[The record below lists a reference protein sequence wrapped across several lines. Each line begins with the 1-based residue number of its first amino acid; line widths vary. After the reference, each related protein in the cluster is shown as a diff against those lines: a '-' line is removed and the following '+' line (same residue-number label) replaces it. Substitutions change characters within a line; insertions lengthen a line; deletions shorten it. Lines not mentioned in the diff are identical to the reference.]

1 MSLRERILKK
11 VPFKSEKKAETEAVK
26 EAEGAEEKAREE
38 PEGTQSFESA
48 AELTNIAP
56 QIKRKNTMM
65 ILAIAFAVV
74 VMAGLIFTSHKSKSK
89 ASDDISAGRAARS
102 PRDFLRREL
111 EGAQADTSAPAVTE
125 EGETL
130 PEERVSIPAVETAR
144 GQTTDGRAAEL
155 SREVYT
161 NAPPPPPSPGQPAYS
176 GGAASPPVTAHFSPL
191 VPQVEGS
198 VFRGSQS
205 KPAGQSGGTYADQF
219 PYAAPGSTAVPAYGT
234 PAAASYTP
242 SYGGGGP
249 YASQNNQS
257 DKKSFYDSGA
267 QGALSG
273 GYFLA
278 ENALWIGTIIPAVLE
293 STINTDLPGNIIAR
307 VTSNVYDSRSGKH
320 LLIPQGTLLYAKYN
334 SSVSYAQKRVQI
346 VWDTL
351 IRPDGFQLELE
362 GMNAVDRKGRSGAEA
377 EYHENWF
384 EYVKAAGII
393 SMFSVANSK
402 MAEETAKYGG
412 DTMAASVTQGN
423 AEFMNQVGGNIV
435 SRAMNIQPTLTVDSG
450 EQINIMTNKTIYL
463 PPLDDYPA
471 VKKYSLK

>member
-1 MSLRERILKK
+1 
-11 VPFKSEKKAETEAVK
+11 
-26 EAEGAEEKAREE
+26 
-38 PEGTQSFESA
+38 
-48 AELTNIAP
+48 
-56 QIKRKNTMM
+56 MM
-65 ILAIAFAVV
+65 ILAIAFGVI
-74 VMAGLIFTSHKSKSK
+74 VMSGLIFTSHKSKSK
-89 ASDDISAGRAARS
+89 STEETAAGRAARS

-111 EGAQADTSAPAVTE
+111 EGTQTDGNAPAETAD
-125 EGETL
+125 GEAAL
-130 PEERVSIPAVETAR
+130 EERVSLPDVSIPPAEAAR
-144 GQTTDGRAAEL
+144 GGAPSGGDGRAADL
-155 SREVYT
+155 SREVYA
-161 NAPPPPPSPGQPAYS
+161 NSPPPPPPPGQPAYS
-176 GGAASPPVTAHFSPL
+176 GGSASPPVTAHFSPL

-205 KPAGQSGGTYADQF
+205 APAGQSGGGGSYAEQF
-219 PYAAPGSTAVPAYGT
+219 PYAAPGSASMPAYGT
-234 PAAASYTP
+234 AAASYAP
-242 SYGGGGP
+242 SYGGGDP

-278 ENALWIGTIIPAVLE
+278 ENALWLGTIIPAVLE
-293 STINTDLPGNIIAR
+293 SAINTDLPGNVIAR

-320 LLIPQGTLLYAKYN
+320 LLVPQGTLLYAKYN

-351 IRPDGFQLELE
+351 IRPDGFQLELD
-362 GMNAVDRKGRSGAEA
+362 GMNAVDRKGRSGTEA

-412 DTMAASVTQGN
+412 DSMAAGVTQGN
-423 AEFMNQVGGNIV
+423 AEFMRQVGGNIV
-435 SRAMNIQPTLTVDSG
+435 SRAMNVQPTLTVDSG